1 MTENMTDYA
10 ENAKKACNKYFE
22 SSRCM
27 KIALIVSALLAFGV
41 FSMATVYLGI
51 YAYKNPDPDNCW
63 VVREL

>member
-1 MTENMTDYA
+1 
-10 ENAKKACNKYFE
+10 
-22 SSRCM
+22 M

-63 VVREL
+63 VVREV